1 MDLGARSGRMDR
13 IIKRLVPFAISLV
26 ILAAIY
32 WKLDLRE
39 LARGF
44 ARSDPTQTALSLS
57 MVIPITMLTAWRLQ
71 LLSPAHVKI
80 GFAEANGL
88 ILVASALNVVL
99 PSKMGEIA
107 KAYFMTKRSAMS
119 GALSLSIVIVEKM
132 SDTLSLLLWCAFGL
146 TLYPQKDALFWAL
159 TALVI
164 LGLIA
169 GVVLLRSRSV
179 AHFFFASAGR
189 IIPASKIDPPKSS
202 NRTDSSR
209 GEDGFA
215 VANKVHRLEA
225 GWIEMQDFF
234 WADKLRLIGVSALS
248 VFIWFLHLLQI
259 WLFILALRS
268 FAPFVA
274 ALGLAPLAIFAGL
287 LPLTF
292 AGIGTRDAAL
302 IFLFHRYLDA
312 PAAAAVGL
320 LCTARY
326 LIPAIAGLPVLHKYL
341 GKFHPFPKSS
351 FRAEQT

>member
-1 MDLGARSGRMDR
+1 MSSDEIADLAAGRVRPAGGLGGGNGRPADR
-13 IIKRLVPFAISLV
+13 IIKRLLPFAISLV

-44 ARSDPTQTALSLS
+44 ARSDPAHTALSLS

-71 LLSPAHVKI
+71 LLAPAHVKI
-80 GFAEANGL
+80 GFAEANRL

-169 GVVLLRSRSV
+169 GVVLLGSRSV
-179 AHFFFASAGR
+179 AHFFFASAAR
-189 IIPASKIDPPKSS
+189 IIPASEID
-202 NRTDSSR
+202 
-209 GEDGFA
+209 
-215 VANKVHRLEA
+215 KVHRLEA

-326 LIPAIAGLPVLHKYL
+326 LIPAIAGLPVLHNYL